1 MAASLTLPRALVYR
15 RDLLR
20 ELVVRDMKLRY
31 KRSYL
36 GVGWTLLNPLAQ
48 LLVFHFVFQILFRVD
63 TPNFSA
69 FLFIGIVAWN
79 WFSGALLQATTAIL
93 ENRDLIRQPGFPAA
107 LLPNVTVASHLIHFL
122 ITLPIVFVLLAVSGI
137 EITTRVLW
145 LPVIIGLQYAL
156 TLALAYL
163 VASVHVAFR
172 DTQYLLGIFLM
183 LGFFMTP
190 ILYTMSIVPEAYLPL
205 YQYNPMAHL
214 IEAYRAVLMYGETPD
229 LTSLEILAGAIA
241 VTLLLSNLHFRRASA
256 SFAEQI

>member
-1 MAASLTLPRALVYR
+1 MAASLTLPRTLVYR

-48 LLVFHFVFQILFRVD
+48 LLVFHFVFRVLFRVD

-79 WFSGALLQATTAIL
+79 WFSGALLQGTTAIL

-122 ITLPIVFVLLAVSGI
+122 ITLPIVFLLLVVSGI
-137 EITTRVLW
+137 DLTTRVLW
-145 LPVIIGLQYAL
+145 LPAIIGLQYSL

-163 VASVHVAFR
+163 VASLHVAFR

-229 LTSLEILAGAIA
+229 LASLAILSGVVALM
-241 VTLLLSNLHFRRASA
+241 LLISNLYFRRASA